1 MASAAMSS
9 SPAMQ
14 TGAASNQT
22 QGPSIESEPSEALQT
37 GAEAVNK
44 LQRRSGFSNASI
56 MRAVRVIGGAL
67 IAIAMIT
74 VVLSEVF
81 ALDAVNVSSGPFSG
95 VYDTLTTTGPAALTL
110 LVVGLIVLAAN
121 NIMGLFG
128 GGGF

>member
-14 TGAASNQT
+14 TGAAAVDRLEQKT
-22 QGPSIESEPSEALQT
+22 GVSEA
-37 GAEAVNK
+37 A
-44 LQRRSGFSNASI
+44 I